1 MKNLF
6 KLALCGLAFVL
17 AACTNGG
24 GEIDDN
30 KPTGITYKSCEDKME
45 IKGEAQ
51 QVTITITADAAAVG
65 GG

>member
-24 GEIDDN
+24 DEIKDN
-30 KPTGITYKSCEDKME
+30 KPTGITYKS
-45 IKGEAQ
+45 
-51 QVTITITADAAAVG
+51 
-65 GG
+65 